1 MPEIPEADAAED
13 ISGAKVVS
21 ISDASRKKAEAAEA
35 QPQLMPGDPASR
47 NQRILDMHKAGKSAV
62 VIARELKLGI
72 GEVKLVIDLAG
83 KHKKNRS
90 SIM

>member
-1 MPEIPEADAAED
+1 
-13 ISGAKVVS
+13 
-21 ISDASRKKAEAAEA
+21 
-35 QPQLMPGDPASR
+35 
-47 NQRILDMHKAGKSAV
+47 MHKAGKSAV